1 LGRSGEL
8 PRTGPVG
15 PLADD
20 TGCTVLHVDMDAF
33 YASVELRRHP
43 ELAGQPVIV
52 GGLGNRGVVCSANYA
67 AREFGVRSAMPMS
80 HARRLCP
87 QAAVLPPDM
96 STYAAVS
103 RGVMEIFRS
112 VTPLVEP
119 RSLDE
124 AFLDVAGAVRLLGR
138 PVAIG
143 ALIRRRVA
151 EEHSITCSVG
161 VAPSKFL
168 AKLSSARCKPDGMLV
183 VAADKVLDFLHPLP
197 IGALWGVGER
207 TAEQLRRLGIRTV
220 GEVAETP
227 RKALQHALGQAVGG
241 HVHELAWGRDDGRVS
256 PDEPE
261 KSVGAEETFDVD
273 VADPRVIHR
282 ELLRLSDR
290 VGARLRA
297 GGQVGRTVS
306 IKVRFADFSTV
317 TRARTLPSPTD
328 VGHDLYATARQLYDA
343 LGAGGALI
351 RLVGVRVEGLLA
363 ADGTPLQLQLGDRDR
378 GWREADRAVDRA
390 VLRFGPGAVRP
401 AALVHSDGL
410 VHEIDTVRRGDLIRP
425 TGNGDT

>member
-1 LGRSGEL
+1 MGRSGEL
-8 PRTGPVG
+8 RRGGPAGPR
-15 PLADD
+15 ADD

-43 ELAGQPVIV
+43 ELAGRPMIV
-52 GGLGNRGVVCSANYA
+52 GGMGNRGVVCSANYA
-67 AREFGVRSAMPMS
+67 AREYGVRSAMPMS
-80 HARRLCP
+80 RARRLCP

-96 STYAAVS
+96 SSYATVS

-124 AFLDVAGAVRLLGR
+124 AFLDVSGAVRLLGR
-138 PVAIG
+138 PAEIG
-143 ALIRRRVA
+143 ELIRRRVA
-151 EEHSITCSVG
+151 AEHGITCSVG

-168 AKLSSARCKPDGMLV
+168 AKLSSARCKPDGLLV
-183 VAADKVLDFLHPLP
+183 VAADGVLDFLHPLP

-207 TAEQLRRLGIRTV
+207 TAEQLRRLGLRTV
-220 GEVAETP
+220 GEVAQTP

-241 HVHELAWGRDDGRVS
+241 HLYDLAWARDDGRVS
-256 PDEPE
+256 PDEVD
-261 KSVGAEETFDVD
+261 KSIGSEETFDLD
-273 VADPRVIHR
+273 VTDTRVIHR
-282 ELLRLSDR
+282 ELLRLADR

-297 GGQVGRTVS
+297 TGQVGRTVG
-306 IKVRFADFSTV
+306 IKVRFGDFNTI

-343 LGAGGALI
+343 LGVAGAPI

-363 ADGTPLQLQLGDRDR
+363 ADGAPLQLQLGDRER
-378 GWREADRAVDRA
+378 GWREADQAVDRA
-390 VLRFGPGAVRP
+390 VLRFGAGAVRP
-401 AALVHSDGL
+401 AALVRADDM
-410 VHEIDTVRRGDLIRP
+410 VRQVEAVRRNDLVRP
-425 TGNGDT
+425 AGAEDP